1 MKKLWDKFRWWLIR
15 KLGGFDKI
23 NRPLTVQV
31 YRPRV
36 ELLRV
41 SCAITGLEAD
51 ILSPEDL
58 GHAVRVLLTDKMA
71 KELTGNDL
79 MRLSKEYDPVR
90 QIYTY
95 TGRMYVARPEEDQ
108 L

>member
-1 MKKLWDKFRWWLIR
+1 MPMLDRIRRWAIR
-15 KLGGFDKI
+15 RLGGFDEI

-41 SCAITGLEAD
+41 SCAIRCLEAD
-51 ILSPEDL
+51 SLSPEDL

-71 KELTGNDL
+71 KELTGSDL

-90 QIYTY
+90 HVCTY

>member
-1 MKKLWDKFRWWLIR
+1 MPMLDQLRRWAIR
-15 KLGGFDKI
+15 KLGGFDEI

-41 SCAITGLEAD
+41 SCAITGLEAE
-51 ILSPEDL
+51 LFSPEDL
-58 GHAVRVLLTDKMA
+58 GRIVRARLTDKMA
-71 KELTGNDL
+71 KELTGSNL

-90 QIYTY
+90 QEYAY